1 MPEPRAG
8 ITVTMPRCVF
18 GSLIPQLSGKVDQ
31 NGGNASYK
39 FSVIR
44 LMKSFIAE
52 QCGCYPSPH

>member
-1 MPEPRAG
+1 MKGWGAYELAR
-8 ITVTMPRCVF
+8 R
-18 GSLIPQLSGKVDQ
+18 
-31 NGGNASYK
+31 ASYK